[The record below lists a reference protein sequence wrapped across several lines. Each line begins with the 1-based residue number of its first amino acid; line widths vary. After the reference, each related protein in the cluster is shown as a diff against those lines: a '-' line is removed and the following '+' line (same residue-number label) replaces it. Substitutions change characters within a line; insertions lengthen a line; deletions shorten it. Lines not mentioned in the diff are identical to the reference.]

1 LRAWIT
7 LFVTWFFV
15 ATGSL
20 EGPGAAMAAP
30 CPPSANLS
38 GDAKLV
44 AAITSVLDQ
53 RGIPVLACSS
63 LAVEI
68 QPSGDALAISIDG
81 REPRIVN
88 DARTAATMI
97 ESWVRTDVGGP
108 LLGGHAIVRIEEG
121 PAPRQE
127 TMVPSTWRGVQVFA
141 LGQNAVASDGTDWIG
156 AEVGAC
162 VNLGPMCAA
171 VRLRFAQVAGGPGP
185 FEFMLD
191 RAGYEL
197 LFGGDI
203 PISVGKMTLS
213 PGFSGGIGTVVTHV
227 ADMEDGSHKGSEA
240 GGLRADVHA
249 SLTYPLSHR
258 FAAEVGLSLDFAQS
272 TRIDSYSPTVLFPDV
287 PLFLARI
294 AIGIRYGGL

>member
-1 LRAWIT
+1 MRT
-7 LFVTWFFV
+7 LIVFGVTMFLGVVSPW
-15 ATGSL
+15 GR
-20 EGPGAAMAAP
+20 GAAMAAP
-30 CPPSANLS
+30 CPPSARLS

-44 AAITSVLDQ
+44 ADITSVLHQ
-53 RGIPVLACSS
+53 RGIPVLSCSNV
-63 LAVEI
+63 AVEI

-88 DARTAATMI
+88 DSRTAATMI
-97 ESWVRTDVGGP
+97 ESWVRTDVGEP
-108 LLGGHAIVRIEEG
+108 LLGGHAVRLDSSD
-121 PAPRQE
+121 PAKSHE
-127 TMVPSTWRGVQVFA
+127 VMVPATWRGVQVFA

-156 AEVGAC
+156 AEMGAC

-203 PISVGKMTLS
+203 PISIGKMTLS
-213 PGFSGGIGTVVTHV
+213 PGFSGGVGTVVTHV
-227 ADMEDGSHKGSEA
+227 ADMEDGSHKGSES

-249 SLTYPLSHR
+249 SLNYPLSHR
-258 FAAEVGLSLDFAQS
+258 FAAEVALSLDFAQS
-272 TRIDSYSPTVLFPDV
+272 TRIESYSPTVLFPDV